1 MIDTTK
7 EVLSL
12 TEKRDQQLISSME
25 KIFSAA
31 RVNAV
36 FGEPVVSGNYTVITA
51 SEVSVGGGFGSG
63 MGFEPPEKQSGET
76 SQSQKASG
84 GGGVGAGGASRGRP
98 VAAIIIGPEG
108 VTVQPV
114 LDVTKVALAGIAFA
128 GTIVMMLRKVL
139 K

>member
-1 MIDTTK
+1 MIDATN

-25 KIFSAA
+25 KLFSAA
-31 RVNAV
+31 QAKAV

-51 SEVSVGGGFGSG
+51 SEVGAGGGFGTG
-63 MGFEPPEKQSGET
+63 MGFGPPEKQAGEA

-84 GGGVGAGGASRGRP
+84 GGGVGGGGASRGRP
-98 VAAIIIGPEG
+98 VAAIIVGPDG

-114 LDVTKVALAGIAFA
+114 LDVTKVALSGIAFA
-128 GTIVMMLRKVL
+128 GTIVAMLRKVL